1 MSNKTVTL
9 NFSDGRPSIELPV
22 LDSSMGKP
30 VIDIRA
36 LAAHG
41 IYTLDAGFTATA
53 SCESGI
59 TFIDGE
65 KGLLS
70 HRGYAIEDL
79 AYKSDFLEVCYLLIH
94 GELPTAEQKLA
105 FENNIRHHTMVH
117 DQVIT
122 VFRGFRRDAHPMALM
137 IGVTGAMSAFY
148 PDAHDVFDP
157 KIREI
162 AAHRLLGK
170 VPTIAAWAH
179 KYNLGGPFIYPQNH
193 MGYAENFL
201 HMLHA
206 TPCESY
212 EVNPVLARALDR
224 IFILHA
230 DHEQNAS
237 TSTVRLAGSTG
248 ATPFACISAG
258 MASLWGPL
266 HGGANEAVLRMLEEI
281 GDVSKIPE
289 IIKRAK
295 DKSNPFRLMG
305 FGHRIYK
312 NFDPRAKV
320 IRETAHEVLN
330 ELDMHDEPLFKV
342 ALELERIAL
351 EDEYFIQKKLYPNVD
366 FYSGIVFRALGIPTS
381 MFTPL
386 FALAR
391 TAGWVAQ
398 WNEMLSDP
406 AHKIGRPRQR
416 YIGPQL
422 REFVPIEKRGA

>member
-1 MSNKTVTL
+1 MSNKTVIL
-9 NFSDGRPSIELPV
+9 NFSDGRAPIELPV

-41 IYTLDAGFTATA
+41 IYTLDTGFTATA

-59 TFIDGE
+59 TYIDGD

-79 AYKSDFLEVCYLLIH
+79 AYKSDFLEVCYLLLN
-94 GELPTAEQKLA
+94 GELPTADQKLV
-105 FENNIRHHTMVH
+105 FENSIRHHSMVH
-117 DQVIT
+117 DQVTT

-148 PDAHDVFDP
+148 PDAHNVFDA
-157 KIREI
+157 KSREVSS
-162 AAHRLLGK
+162 HRLLAK
-170 VPTIAAWAH
+170 VPTVAAWAH
-179 KYNLGGPFIYPQNH
+179 KYNQGEPFMYPQNS

-201 HMLHA
+201 YMLLA
-206 TPCESY
+206 TPCETY
-212 EVNPVLARALDR
+212 EVNPVLARALER

-248 ATPFACISAG
+248 ATPFACIAAG

-266 HGGANEAVLRMLEEI
+266 HGGANEAVLNMLAEI
-281 GDVSKIPE
+281 GDVSRIPE
-289 IIKRAK
+289 FIKRAK
-295 DKSNPFRLMG
+295 DKTNPFRLMG

-320 IRETAHEVLN
+320 LRETAHEVL
-330 ELDMHDEPLFKV
+330 EVLDMKDDPQFKV

-366 FYSGIVFRALGIPTS
+366 FYSGVVFRALGIPSS

-398 WNEMLSDP
+398 WNEMLSEP
-406 AHKIGRPRQR
+406 THKIGRPRQR
-416 YIGPQL
+416 YIGSQL
-422 REFVPIEKRGA
+422 REFVPVDKRGA